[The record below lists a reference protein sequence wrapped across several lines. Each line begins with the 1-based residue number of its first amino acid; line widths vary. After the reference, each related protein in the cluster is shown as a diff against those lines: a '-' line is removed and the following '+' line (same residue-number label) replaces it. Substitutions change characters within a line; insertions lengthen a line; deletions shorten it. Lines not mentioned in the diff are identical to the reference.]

1 MEQMTIKELSV
12 ITAYLVKKGYG
23 DRKIVI
29 SDDNEGNGYHG
40 LCFGF
45 DVENVDEYVDL
56 IYDSTTYDADKL
68 AILG

>member
-1 MEQMTIKELSV
+1 MEQLTVKDL
-12 ITAYLVKKGYG
+12 YLMCKQVVEQGYG

-45 DVENVDEYVDL
+45 DVENVDRYVDL